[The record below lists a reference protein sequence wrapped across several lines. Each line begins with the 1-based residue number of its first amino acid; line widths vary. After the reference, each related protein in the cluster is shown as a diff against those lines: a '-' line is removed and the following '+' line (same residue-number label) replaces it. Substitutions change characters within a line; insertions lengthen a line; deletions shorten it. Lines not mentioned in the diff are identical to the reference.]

1 MNSKLNGI
9 YSKDV
14 RTSFCFSFRALEYYI
29 GGYICAHFAK
39 GKEGF
44 SSNLFMFNWFK
55 SGSLSQGQ
63 HFPLKQHFAS
73 VVNMMISIFLTC
85 ILCALCGCV
94 RGGCRLRS
102 GWGGGDTI
110 LHFRLVSASIRMR
123 SLLDCHLHWVQVYWH
138 SFWDRQRWVCWIQSC
153 SGSIDR
159 NNNIQ
164 EMNKRPIGR
173 GRGRGHV
180 VVRTAPG
187 TAATPLVLIPGKS
200 NPVQVRKPGWS
211 DDESDEDE
219 EAVQFLI
226 GRGKR
231 RGSPL

>member
-73 VVNMMISIFLTC
+73 VVNMMISIFDVHFMRP
-85 ILCALCGCV
+85 V
-94 RGGCRLRS
+94 RVRS
-102 GWGGGDTI
+102 GRVSATIRMGRGDTI
-110 LHFRLVSASIRMR
+110 LHFRLVSASK
-123 SLLDCHLHWVQVYWH
+123 Q
-138 SFWDRQRWVCWIQSC
+138 
-153 SGSIDR
+153 
-159 NNNIQ
+159 
-164 EMNKRPIGR
+164 
-173 GRGRGHV
+173 
-180 VVRTAPG
+180 
-187 TAATPLVLIPGKS
+187 
-200 NPVQVRKPGWS
+200 
-211 DDESDEDE
+211 
-219 EAVQFLI
+219 
-226 GRGKR
+226 
-231 RGSPL
+231 

>member
-102 GWGGGDTI
+102 GWGGAI
-110 LHFRLVSASIRMR
+110 PFSIFVSSQP
-123 SLLDCHLHWVQVYWH
+123 L
-138 SFWDRQRWVCWIQSC
+138 
-153 SGSIDR
+153 
-159 NNNIQ
+159 NN
-164 EMNKRPIGR
+164 EKYVLEYV
-173 GRGRGHV
+173 HV
-180 VVRTAPG
+180 
-187 TAATPLVLIPGKS
+187 LECMCQIS
-200 NPVQVRKPGWS
+200 NCCPV
-211 DDESDEDE
+211 
-219 EAVQFLI
+219 FL
-226 GRGKR
+226 
-231 RGSPL
+231 

>member
-73 VVNMMISIFLTC
+73 VVNMMISIFWRAFYAPCAGAFGAGVGYDPDGAGAIPFSIFVSSQPLYVWEVYLTATC
-85 ILCALCGCV
+85 T
-94 RGGCRLRS
+94 GCRYI
-102 GWGGGDTI
+102 D
-110 LHFRLVSASIRMR
+110 IR
-123 SLLDCHLHWVQVYWH
+123 
-138 SFWDRQRWVCWIQSC
+138 F
-153 SGSIDR
+153 GIDR
-159 NNNIQ
+159 DGSV
-164 EMNKRPIGR
+164 EFRAVP
-173 GRGRGHV
+173 
-180 VVRTAPG
+180 
-187 TAATPLVLIPGKS
+187 VL
-200 NPVQVRKPGWS
+200 
-211 DDESDEDE
+211 
-219 EAVQFLI
+219 
-226 GRGKR
+226 
-231 RGSPL
+231 

>member
-14 RTSFCFSFRALEYYI
+14 RTSFCFSFRALEYFI

-73 VVNMMISIFLTC
+73 VVNMMISVFLTCILCALCGCVRGGCRHASVVNMMISVFLTC

-123 SLLDCHLHWVQVYWH
+123 SLLDCHLHWVQVY
-138 SFWDRQRWVCWIQSC
+138 
-153 SGSIDR
+153 
-159 NNNIQ
+159 
-164 EMNKRPIGR
+164 
-173 GRGRGHV
+173 
-180 VVRTAPG
+180 
-187 TAATPLVLIPGKS
+187 
-200 NPVQVRKPGWS
+200 
-211 DDESDEDE
+211 
-219 EAVQFLI
+219 
-226 GRGKR
+226 
-231 RGSPL
+231 

>member
-73 VVNMMISIFLTC
+73 VVNMMISVFLTC

-94 RGGCRLRS
+94 RGGCRHATVVNMMISIFDVHFMRPVRVRS
-102 GWGGGDTI
+102 G
-110 LHFRLVSASIRMR
+110 RVSATIRM
-123 SLLDCHLHWVQVYWH
+123 V
-138 SFWDRQRWVCWIQSC
+138 
-153 SGSIDR
+153 
-159 NNNIQ
+159 
-164 EMNKRPIGR
+164 R
-173 GRGRGHV
+173 GRYH
-180 VVRTAPG
+180 
-187 TAATPLVLIPGKS
+187 
-200 NPVQVRKPGWS
+200 
-211 DDESDEDE
+211 
-219 EAVQFLI
+219 
-226 GRGKR
+226 
-231 RGSPL
+231 SPFSSRLSL

>member
-73 VVNMMISIFLTC
+73 VVNMMISIFWRAFYAP
-85 ILCALCGCV
+85 CAGAFGAGV
-94 RGGCRLRS
+94 GYDPDGAGAIPFS
-102 GWGGGDTI
+102 I
-110 LHFRLVSASIRMR
+110 FVSSQP
-123 SLLDCHLHWVQVYWH
+123 L
-138 SFWDRQRWVCWIQSC
+138 
-153 SGSIDR
+153 
-159 NNNIQ
+159 NNEKYVLEYVHVLECMCQISNCCPVFLWSVHNIQ
-164 EMNKRPIGR
+164 E
-173 GRGRGHV
+173 
-180 VVRTAPG
+180 
-187 TAATPLVLIPGKS
+187 
-200 NPVQVRKPGWS
+200 Q
-211 DDESDEDE
+211 
-219 EAVQFLI
+219 
-226 GRGKR
+226 
-231 RGSPL
+231 